1 MKQKSHKGATVTG
14 PYGSAIEVILDPPL
28 VYKDWA
34 ACVSS
39 WLLHC
44 PGQSAAWDHY
54 ILSIIHL
61 RSIEGVKP
69 AVVRFPHATH
79 EVMLVALD
87 PAQHPVPEDVNSWRP
102 LLPVNVEEQ
111 IELPNDS
118 DAKDLLAVCVRAVVN
133 GTLPAEPALAGAVEP
148 WRSSLIKTSAHYRG
162 EPHAM

>member
-1 MKQKSHKGATVTG
+1 
-14 PYGSAIEVILDPPL
+14 
-28 VYKDWA
+28 
-34 ACVSS
+34 
-39 WLLHC
+39 
-44 PGQSAAWDHY
+44 
-54 ILSIIHL
+54 
-61 RSIEGVKP
+61 
-69 AVVRFPHATH
+69 
-79 EVMLVALD
+79 MLVALD
-87 PAQHPVPEDVNSWRP
+87 PAQHPVPEDVNSWRL